1 MIVLKYTFN
10 TNSTTYYTV
19 TRDQLIT
26 PFNITCYT
34 FQFTDFYVI
43 FGGEKGKKW
52 KKRLMWEERDRK
64 SLSLKKSV
72 TSNVKHPAMKNVATL
87 WNGWSM
93 KGVKA

>member
-43 FGGEKGKKW
+43 FGGEKGKK
-52 KKRLMWEERDRK
+52 
-64 SLSLKKSV
+64 
-72 TSNVKHPAMKNVATL
+72 
-87 WNGWSM
+87 
-93 KGVKA
+93 